1 MSNEELII
9 SLLKSKQSTAELFN
23 NNLDDD
29 KTSDIGRILNRL
41 RNILPKNYRKEILK
55 NLYEI
60 ENNKNL
66 PEVEKEE
73 NDGYLRKSVRILNNK
88 EKHHPYYRDD
98 FDCYKIWDI
107 ESLFDKVS
115 EEDYYKLI
123 LIKSFFKG
131 KCKYYESRDD
141 KETNLSVRQY
151 LNEITQHLYDLKND
165 HKIARKVWKIQIS
178 MHVLLYGVLTQKLCG
193 VVTQMI
199 LLENFL
205 SFFT

>member
-98 FDCYKIWDI
+98 FDCYKI
-107 ESLFDKVS
+107 
-115 EEDYYKLI
+115 
-123 LIKSFFKG
+123 
-131 KCKYYESRDD
+131 
-141 KETNLSVRQY
+141 
-151 LNEITQHLYDLKND
+151 
-165 HKIARKVWKIQIS
+165 
-178 MHVLLYGVLTQKLCG
+178 
-193 VVTQMI
+193 
-199 LLENFL
+199 
-205 SFFT
+205 